1 MQNHEKGKENSQ
13 DSLVDVHVILLDGV
27 TEKFCL
33 SERCL
38 GLDLF
43 NLVTKKIGTFEN
55 EYFGLLYSDFEGN
68 SCWVDNKKPL
78 TKVLRNSSTRP
89 LELLFEIKFF
99 TPYPNLL
106 EDDLT
111 RYLYALQ
118 IRNDFFQGLLHSNRN
133 TSLLLAAFIAQSQL
147 GDFQESECRSYAYL
161 KKHHL
166 FRTAPDSYLM
176 RLMELHQTLIGISK
190 SEADYRLLDAAR
202 KVELY
207 GIRLHAAKNIE
218 DKPVNLGVN
227 HFGIMIFEKFSR
239 MNTFNWSMIRKL
251 SFKRRKLLI
260 KLHIEAYSYG
270 NDIIEFS
277 FSTRNSCK
285 NFWKKCIEQ
294 HTFFRSMSPYGNRKC
309 GTVNHRN
316 SFVFPHSFTNIFSLP
331 FGKLHRSASCGANGL
346 LNSKAS
352 THKEN
357 NEISSDMCNTK
368 SSQNSHLSTPV
379 KRVGHLNRSGSNS
392 HFSSE
397 YNSSSL
403 KFNPYFDDRTAS
415 MRRKSHALTKLLSQ
429 QTPITGGGEHIE
441 LFRLSFTSLI
451 PYSSLSFDGNNIP
464 GASSTLPERNSF
476 KWNCNRA
483 VSTSS
488 IDRQVS
494 SCRRKLS
501 THSYVPRHFSGT
513 ISRQSSASEVVNAL
527 DWSNRKFYIQESTI
541 MNYNSKNS
549 LNISKPSENP
559 SVCSSSCSLTS
570 ESYPRPVSADDEP
583 LDHTQFLLTSKSDL
597 SNLYVCELDW
607 SADEKDTSPMSV
619 ISIKQSKQTLTNQ
632 IRSPFMSSINQF
644 NETMEIKNHYIYQ
657 KEHDLLIEKGD
668 YPTSI
673 DNIEQYAYR
682 IDNQKTI
689 IPACNYDTQEEQGS
703 DDYNENINK
712 IIHNTKIPEINESTD
727 DMCDLF
733 SHNNSESVTFAQ
745 LSPSHTPVDLFKVFS
760 ENEYS
765 DDDEVHV
772 VKQEEINEYIDRIDT
787 EKEIENEFDQ
797 KEILP
802 IGGAVSD
809 LHSFDE
815 SRHHNHSIY
824 TNNNS
829 VVLSEP
835 EEVSLD
841 NRTNCL
847 ITASIITDDI
857 VQSEV
862 IDDMESD
869 IPSDQ
874 LYDNAADEAPESLAD
889 AISLG
894 AISLITGL
902 SVDGDDNDDDKN
914 YADGGNLYNSNKEIN
929 SNKHLSYLS
938 SDHYRKGKHSKSLT
952 HLSKSTN
959 INNNAKSDE
968 LSVNKQSVYDLF
980 RVKSQQLSSKQQRT
994 ISSSLL
1000 LSHLSVDNDSS
1011 IPSALVSCKM
1021 STPKFDDNLPLTE
1034 QRTFEL
1040 LKITSGCLD
1049 IFKEVLLT
1057 ESMYNHDLEFLMT
1070 APLDTAN
1077 AFNATSLTHWLQTR
1091 LLPILKPIIGRQT
1104 SFLHQLK
1111 ITVSTLKRLLTKVK
1125 LCGKKFLS
1133 LKSKDDLGKSVS
1145 QCLTVDCESPL
1156 YDMNYTSKGYFNSS
1170 ESSISHIASK
1180 CSKNEQLSS
1189 SEISS
1194 CNVSPYFKHKHKKYS
1209 LHLTLKQL
1217 HNLSCFTDLLMN
1229 LLDQVQFYEIWIQNS
1244 ADLLTELWV
1253 LAFIDIL
1260 SLYSNIDEESVNYQP
1275 NNNIL
1280 SNIDNDNTE
1289 NIQSLIL
1296 KYLYSNNND
1305 KWKDKNLETSS
1316 AITRKVLY
1324 NLGSRS
1330 SSIGYLWHYLLLPGR
1345 RFRSYCNLLQSLV
1358 NQMSTHSSSVLCKA
1372 IFGHYIISNRS
1383 LSNTL
1388 DRSERVALTLQLSII
1403 IFPLENFLFTS
1414 NKCINENLEKDH
1426 YSSCSNTTYHNNTNT
1441 NTTNND
1447 NDNNNSEQVH
1457 HNDTSE
1463 SGRSADLMSISSF
1476 LQSSITTHPLIHF
1489 GWLNKYS
1496 RRGFQPR
1503 LVFLF
1508 TDRLIYTSRI
1518 RGVAALYLKLHAIIT
1533 LSNVILEKNISN
1545 ENQANSDEFSD
1556 SIYLKFG
1563 LVVTYSSRSPVHK
1576 LSDVSNS
1583 CPINQDTAT
1592 SNCFQVSKTKSQ
1604 YYYRLRKHRKRF
1616 IFGVQNELDYE
1627 TWINNI
1633 SKLSGNNATNADT
1646 SLTHHNDNAISNQV
1660 PQSSKYTGVTRLRDS
1675 SISKLIFTEITQR
1688 CLASDNTHKCHS
1700 ESVDI
1705 QRNSQNST
1713 SLIPIFQNSLA
1724 EYCWRQHASIASI
1737 KLLNTIDNEMSG
1749 YLFRLSKRGTNSK
1762 QKLWTILSDVCLKFY
1777 NSYNHH
1783 KLLARLWLSTNR
1795 CTVELISANSL
1806 LYGQSSTRL
1815 TDVKH
1820 NQKRQHYR
1828 ILPDHIIKISV
1839 NNKDYHFQAENVY
1852 LLKRWFNSI
1861 SNILTCSSIRR
1872 NSIQSIIT
1880 DDNLLL
1886 FNDALSTSSTLLS
1899 KSNAKLI
1906 FTCKSNCSNHNSK

>member
-1 MQNHEKGKENSQ
+1 MQDYEKRKENTQ
-13 DSLVDVHVILLDGV
+13 DTLVDVHVILLDGG

-43 NLVTKKIGTFEN
+43 TLVIKKIGTFEN

-68 SCWVDNKKPL
+68 SCWVDNNKPL

-89 LELLFEIKFF
+89 LELLFGVKFF

-207 GIRLHAAKNIE
+207 GIRLHAAKSIE

-227 HFGIMIFEKFSR
+227 HFGIMIFENFSR

-260 KLHIEAYSYG
+260 KLHMEAYSYG

-309 GTVNHRN
+309 STINHRN
-316 SFVFPHSFTNIFSLP
+316 SVVFPHSFTNIFTLP
-331 FGKLHRSASCGANGL
+331 FGKLHRSASCEANGQ
-346 LNSKAS
+346 LNSKAP
-352 THKEN
+352 THKQN

-379 KRVGHLNRSGSNS
+379 KRVSHLNRSGSNS

-403 KFNPYFDDRTAS
+403 KFNPYSDDRTAS

-451 PYSSLSFDGNNIP
+451 PYSSLSFDNNIS

-494 SCRRKLS
+494 ACRRKLS

-513 ISRQSSASEVVNAL
+513 ISRQSSASEDVNGL
-527 DWSNRKFYIQESTI
+527 DWSDCKFYNQRSTLT
-541 MNYNSKNS
+541 NYNSKNS
-549 LNISKPSENP
+549 VNIFKPSENV

-583 LDHTQFLLTSKSDL
+583 LDHTQFLLTSKSNL

-632 IRSPFMSSINQF
+632 IRSPFMSSVNQF
-644 NETMEIKNHYIYQ
+644 NETTEIKKHHIYQ
-657 KEHDLLIEKGD
+657 KEHDLNTGMED

-673 DNIEQYAYR
+673 DDMEQYTYN
-682 IDNQKTI
+682 IDNQQTI
-689 IPACNYDTQEEQGS
+689 IPACKNNIQEEQNS
-703 DDYNENINK
+703 NDYNENIDK
-712 IIHNTKIPEINESTD
+712 IIDNTKILEVNESTD
-727 DMCDLF
+727 DMCDLV

-745 LSPSHTPVDLFKVFS
+745 LSPSHIPVDLFKVFS
-760 ENEYS
+760 ENEYN
-765 DDDEVHV
+765 DDDEVLV
-772 VKQEEINEYIDRIDT
+772 VKQEEINEYIDKIDT
-787 EKEIENEFDQ
+787 EKKIENECDQ
-797 KEILP
+797 KEILS
-802 IGGAVSD
+802 ISGVVSD
-809 LHSFDE
+809 LDSFNK
-815 SRHHNHSIY
+815 SHHHNHSIH

-847 ITASIITDDI
+847 ITTSIISDDI
-857 VQSEV
+857 VQSEL

-902 SVDGDDNDDDKN
+902 SEVDGDDNDDDKN
-914 YADGGNLYNSNKEIN
+914 YANDGNLYNSNKEIS
-929 SNKHLSYLS
+929 SNKNLSYLN

-952 HLSKSTN
+952 HLSRSTN

-968 LSVNKQSVYDLF
+968 LSVSKQSVYDLF
-980 RVKSQQLSSKQQRT
+980 RVKSQQLSSKQQHT
-994 ISSSLL
+994 IPSSLL
-1000 LSHLSVDNDSS
+1000 LSHLSMDNESS
-1011 IPSALVSCKM
+1011 IPSVLLSCKL
-1021 STPKFDDNLPLTE
+1021 STPQFDDTLPITK

-1040 LKITSGCLD
+1040 LKITSRCLD

-1077 AFNATSLTHWLQTR
+1077 AFSATSLSHWLQTR
-1091 LLPILKPIIGRQT
+1091 LLPILKPIIDRQT

-1111 ITVSTLKRLLTKVK
+1111 ITVSTLKRLITKVR
-1125 LCGKKFLS
+1125 LLGKNFLS
-1133 LKSKDDLGKSVS
+1133 LKPKDDHGESVS
-1145 QCLTVDCESPL
+1145 ERLTVDCESPL
-1156 YDMNYTSKGYFNSS
+1156 YDMNYTSIGYFNSS
-1170 ESSISHIASK
+1170 ESSMSHTVLK
-1180 CSKNEQLSS
+1180 CNKNEQFSS

-1194 CNVSPYFKHKHKKYS
+1194 CNVSPYFKHKHKKYG

-1217 HNLSCFTDLLMN
+1217 HSLSCFTDLLMN
-1229 LLDQVQFYEIWIQNS
+1229 LLDQVQFYEIWIRNS
-1244 ADLLTELWV
+1244 ADLLTELWF
-1253 LAFIDIL
+1253 LAFVDIL
-1260 SLYSNIDEESVNYQP
+1260 SSYSNIDEESANYHL
-1275 NNNIL
+1275 NNNNF

-1289 NIQSLIL
+1289 NIQSLIH
-1296 KYLYSNNND
+1296 KYLHSNNNNNNQ
-1305 KWKDKNLETSS
+1305 WKDKNLETSS

-1324 NLGSRS
+1324 NLESRL
-1330 SSIGYLWHYLLLPGR
+1330 SSIGSLWHYLLLPGR

-1358 NQMSTHSSSVLCKA
+1358 NQMSTHSSSVFCKA
-1372 IFGHYIISNRS
+1372 IFGHYILSNRS

-1388 DRSERVALTLQLSII
+1388 DRCERVALTLQLSII
-1403 IFPLENFLFTS
+1403 IFPMENFLFTS
-1414 NKCINENLEKDH
+1414 NKCINENPEKDD
-1426 YSSCSNTTYHNNTNT
+1426 YSSCPNTTHHNN
-1441 NTTNND
+1441 
-1447 NDNNNSEQVH
+1447 NNNSEQVY
-1457 HNDTSE
+1457 HNGTSK
-1463 SGRSADLMSISSF
+1463 SDKSDDLISISSF
-1476 LQSSITTHPLIHF
+1476 LQSSIITHPIIHF

-1518 RGVAALYLKLHAIIT
+1518 RGVAGLYLKLHAIIT
-1533 LSNVILEKNISN
+1533 LSNVILEKNISH
-1545 ENQANSDEFSD
+1545 ENQTNSNQVSD
-1556 SIYLKFG
+1556 SMYLKFG
-1563 LVVTYSSRSPVHK
+1563 LVVTYTSRSPVHK
-1576 LSDVSNS
+1576 LSDTSNS
-1583 CPINQDTAT
+1583 YPVNQDNAT
-1592 SNCFQVSKTKSQ
+1592 SNCFQVSKMKSQ
-1604 YYYRLRKHRKRF
+1604 CYYRSRKHRKRF

-1627 TWINNI
+1627 AWINNI
-1633 SKLSGNNATNADT
+1633 SKLSGNNSTNADT
-1646 SLTHHNDNAISNQV
+1646 SLTHRSDNAFSNHV
-1660 PQSSKYTGVTRLRDS
+1660 PQSSKYTGMLH
-1675 SISKLIFTEITQR
+1675 I
-1688 CLASDNTHKCHS
+1688 H
-1700 ESVDI
+1700 
-1705 QRNSQNST
+1705 
-1713 SLIPIFQNSLA
+1713 
-1724 EYCWRQHASIASI
+1724 
-1737 KLLNTIDNEMSG
+1737 
-1749 YLFRLSKRGTNSK
+1749 
-1762 QKLWTILSDVCLKFY
+1762 LKW
-1777 NSYNHH
+1777 
-1783 KLLARLWLSTNR
+1783 KM
-1795 CTVELISANSL
+1795 
-1806 LYGQSSTRL
+1806 
-1815 TDVKH
+1815 
-1820 NQKRQHYR
+1820 
-1828 ILPDHIIKISV
+1828 
-1839 NNKDYHFQAENVY
+1839 
-1852 LLKRWFNSI
+1852 
-1861 SNILTCSSIRR
+1861 
-1872 NSIQSIIT
+1872 
-1880 DDNLLL
+1880 
-1886 FNDALSTSSTLLS
+1886 
-1899 KSNAKLI
+1899 
-1906 FTCKSNCSNHNSK
+1906 

>member
-1 MQNHEKGKENSQ
+1 MQDHEKSKENTQ
-13 DSLVDVHVILLDGV
+13 NSLVDVHVIFLDGG

-43 NLVTKKIGTFEN
+43 TLVIKKIGTFQN

-68 SCWVDNKKPL
+68 SCWVDNNKPL

-89 LELLFEIKFF
+89 LELLFGVKFF
-99 TPYPNLL
+99 TPYPNLI

-207 GIRLHAAKNIE
+207 GIRLHAAKNTE

-227 HFGIMIFEKFSR
+227 HFGIMIFENFSR

-260 KLHIEAYSYG
+260 KLHMEAYSYG

-277 FSTRNSCK
+277 FPTRNSCK

-294 HTFFRSMSPYGNRKC
+294 HTFFRSISPYGNRMC
-309 GTVNHRN
+309 GTINHRN
-316 SFVFPHSFTNIFSLP
+316 SVVFPHSFTNIFTLP
-331 FGKLHRSASCGANGL
+331 FGKLHRSASCEANGL

-352 THKEN
+352 THKQN

-368 SSQNSHLSTPV
+368 SSQDSHLSTPV
-379 KRVGHLNRSGSNS
+379 KRVSHLNRSGSNS

-429 QTPITGGGEHIE
+429 QTPITGGGEHVE

-451 PYSSLSFDGNNIP
+451 PYSSLSFDSNNIP
-464 GASSTLPERNSF
+464 GASSTLPERSSF

-488 IDRQVS
+488 IDRQLS

-513 ISRQSSASEVVNAL
+513 ISRQSSASEDVNAL
-527 DWSNRKFYIQESTI
+527 DWSDCKFYNQRSTLT
-541 MNYNSKNS
+541 NYNSKNS
-549 LNISKPSENP
+549 VNIFKPSENV

-607 SADEKDTSPMSV
+607 SADEKDTSPISV
-619 ISIKQSKQTLTNQ
+619 ISTKQSKQTLTSQ

-644 NETMEIKNHYIYQ
+644 NETTEIKKHHIYQ
-657 KEHDLLIEKGD
+657 KEYDLNIGMGN

-673 DNIEQYAYR
+673 DNMEQYAYR
-682 IDNQKTI
+682 IDNQQTI
-689 IPACNYDTQEEQGS
+689 IPACKNNIQEEQGS
-703 DDYNENINK
+703 NDYHENIDR
-712 IIHNTKIPEINESTD
+712 IIHNTKFLEVNESND
-727 DMCDLF
+727 DICDLV
-733 SHNNSESVTFAQ
+733 SHNNSESVTFVQ
-745 LSPSHTPVDLFKVFS
+745 LSPSHIPVDLFKVFS
-760 ENEYS
+760 ENECN
-765 DDDEVHV
+765 DDNEVHV
-772 VKQEEINEYIDRIDT
+772 VKQEEINEYIDEIDT
-787 EKEIENEFDQ
+787 GKKIENEYDQ
-797 KEILP
+797 KEILS
-802 IGGAVSD
+802 ISGVVSV
-809 LHSFDE
+809 LESFDI
-815 SRHHNHSIY
+815 SHHHNHSIH
-824 TNNNS
+824 TTNNS
-829 VVLSEP
+829 VVSTEP
-835 EEVSLD
+835 EEISLD
-841 NRTNCL
+841 NRTNCV
-847 ITASIITDDI
+847 ITTSIISDDI
-857 VQSEV
+857 VQSEL

-902 SVDGDDNDDDKN
+902 SEVDGDDNDDDKN
-914 YADGGNLYNSNKEIN
+914 YADDGNLYNSNKEIS
-929 SNKHLSYLS
+929 SNKHLSYLD

-952 HLSKSTN
+952 HLSKSIN

-968 LSVNKQSVYDLF
+968 LSVNEQSVYDLF
-980 RVKSQQLSSKQQRT
+980 RVKSQQLSSKQQHT
-994 ISSSLL
+994 IPSSLF
-1000 LSHLSVDNDSS
+1000 LSHFSMDNDSS
-1011 IPSALVSCKM
+1011 IPSALLSCKI
-1021 STPKFDDNLPLTE
+1021 STPEFDDTLPITK
-1034 QRTFEL
+1034 QRTLEL

-1057 ESMYNHDLEFLMT
+1057 ESMYNRDLEFLMT
-1070 APLDTAN
+1070 ASLDTAN
-1077 AFNATSLTHWLQTR
+1077 AFSAKSLTHWLQTR
-1091 LLPILKPIIGRQT
+1091 LLPILKPIIDRQT

-1111 ITVSTLKRLLTKVK
+1111 ITISRLKRLITKVK
-1125 LCGKKFLS
+1125 LLGKNILP
-1133 LKSKDDLGKSVS
+1133 LKSHDDNVESVS
-1145 QCLTVDCESPL
+1145 ECLTVDCESPL

-1170 ESSISHIASK
+1170 ESSMSHIVLK

-1194 CNVSPYFKHKHKKYS
+1194 CNVSPYFKHKHKKYG

-1217 HNLSCFTDLLMN
+1217 HSLSCFTDLLMN
-1229 LLDQVQFYEIWIQNS
+1229 LLDQVQSYEIWIRNS
-1244 ADLLTELWV
+1244 ADLLTELWF
-1253 LAFIDIL
+1253 LAFVDIL
-1260 SLYSNIDEESVNYQP
+1260 SSYSNINEESGNYHL
-1275 NNNIL
+1275 NNNNFA
-1280 SNIDNDNTE
+1280 NIDNDNTE
-1289 NIQSLIL
+1289 NIQSLIH
-1296 KYLYSNNND
+1296 KYLHSNNNNQC
-1305 KWKDKNLETSS
+1305 KDKNLETSS

-1324 NLGSRS
+1324 NLESRL
-1330 SSIGYLWHYLLLPGR
+1330 SSIGSLWHYLLLPGR

-1358 NQMSTHSSSVLCKA
+1358 NQMSTHSSSVFCKA
-1372 IFGHYIISNRS
+1372 IFGHYILSNRS

-1388 DRSERVALTLQLSII
+1388 DRCERVALTLQLSII
-1403 IFPLENFLFTS
+1403 IFPMENFLFTP

-1426 YSSCSNTTYHNNTNT
+1426 YSSCPNTTHHN
-1441 NTTNND
+1441 
-1447 NDNNNSEQVH
+1447 NNNSEQVH
-1457 HNDTSE
+1457 HNDTSG
-1463 SGRSADLMSISSF
+1463 SDKSADLMSISSF
-1476 LQSSITTHPLIHF
+1476 LQSSIITHPIIHF

-1518 RGVAALYLKLHAIIT
+1518 RGVTGLYLKLHAIIT
-1533 LSNVILEKNISN
+1533 LSNVILEKNISH
-1545 ENQANSDEFSD
+1545 ENQTNSNQVSD
-1556 SIYLKFG
+1556 SMYLKFG
-1563 LVVTYSSRSPVHK
+1563 LVVTYTSRSPVRK
-1576 LSDVSNS
+1576 LSGISNS
-1583 CPINQDTAT
+1583 CPVNQDDAI
-1592 SNCFQVSKTKSQ
+1592 SNCSQVSKMKSQ
-1604 YYYRLRKHRKRF
+1604 CYYRLRKHRKRF

-1627 TWINNI
+1627 AWINNI
-1633 SKLSGNNATNADT
+1633 SKLSGNNTTNADT
-1646 SLTHHNDNAISNQV
+1646 SLTHRSDNAFSNHA
-1660 PQSSKYTGVTRLRDS
+1660 PQSSKYTVSGVTRLRDS

-1688 CLASDNTHKCHS
+1688 CLANDSTYKCQS

-1705 QRNSQNST
+1705 QHNSQTPT
-1713 SLIPIFQNSLA
+1713 SLIPTFQNCFA
-1724 EYCWRQHASIASI
+1724 EHCWRQHASISSV

-1749 YLFRLSKRGTNSK
+1749 YLFRLSKRGTSSK
-1762 QKLWTILSDVCLKFY
+1762 QKLWTILSDMCLKFY
-1777 NSYNHH
+1777 NTYNHH

-1795 CTVELISANSL
+1795 CTVELISTNSL
-1806 LYGQSSTRL
+1806 LYGECSTRL
-1815 TDVKH
+1815 VDVEH
-1820 NQKRQHYR
+1820 DQQRQHYR
-1828 ILPDHIIKISV
+1828 VLPNHIIKISV
-1839 NNKDYHFQAENVY
+1839 NTKDYYFQAENVY

-1872 NSIQSIIT
+1872 NSIQSIMA
-1880 DDNLLL
+1880 DNNLVL

-1899 KSNAKLI
+1899 TSNAKLI
-1906 FTCKSNCSNHNSK
+1906 FTCKSNCSDHNSK